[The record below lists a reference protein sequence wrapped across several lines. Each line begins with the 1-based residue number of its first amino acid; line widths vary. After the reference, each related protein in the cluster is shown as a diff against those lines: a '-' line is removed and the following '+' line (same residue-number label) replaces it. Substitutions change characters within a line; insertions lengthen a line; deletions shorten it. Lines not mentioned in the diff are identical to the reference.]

1 MVCLCCYTLAFS
13 RCAEQGLLSS
23 VVCQLLTAV
32 ASLLF
37 QSTGSRVLGLR
48 QLWLRGLVAPR
59 HMGSSG
65 TRDHT
70 GIPLV
75 ARWILNLWATRE
87 VPRKLFFPFKNIS
100 GIS

>member
-1 MVCLCCYTLAFS
+1 M
-13 RCAEQGLLSS
+13 
-23 VVCQLLTAV
+23 VCQLLTAV